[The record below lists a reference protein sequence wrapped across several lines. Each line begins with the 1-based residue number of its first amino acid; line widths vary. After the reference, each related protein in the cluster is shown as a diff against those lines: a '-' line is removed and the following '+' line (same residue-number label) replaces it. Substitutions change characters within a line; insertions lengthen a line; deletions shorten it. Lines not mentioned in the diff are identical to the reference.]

1 MKRIAIIGAMDRNG
15 LIGAQNALP
24 WHLPADLARF
34 RQRTIGHTVIMGSR
48 TWESL
53 PKQPLPGR
61 QNIVLSR
68 TMPKDMAE
76 CDVARNLDE
85 ALMLAEGEHVFII
98 GGASVYE
105 QALPLA
111 DTLYLTLIDEE
122 FEGDTHF
129 PDIDESVWQETER
142 RAHKKDKKNPHDYA
156 FVVLKKK

>member
-1 MKRIAIIGAMDRNG
+1 MKQVAIISALDRNG
-15 LIGAQNALP
+15 LIGAGNALP
-24 WHLPADLARF
+24 WHLPADLAHF
-34 RQRTIGHTVIMGSR
+34 RQLTLGHAVIMGSR

-53 PKQPLPGR
+53 PKKPLPGR

-68 TMPKDMAE
+68 SMSKDMAE

-85 ALMLAEGEHVFII
+85 ALNIADGEHVFII

-111 DTLYLTLIDEE
+111 DRLYLTRIDAV
-122 FEGDTHF
+122 FEGDTYF
-129 PDIDESVWQETER
+129 PKIDEDAWQETER
-142 RAHKKDKKNPHDYA
+142 ESHTQDEKNPHDYT